1 MDIQEEESGADMWFL
16 WVFICFICAS
26 LAEILFTGI
35 QAWYTNIFTGTKNF
49 ISNSNI
55 SVDKC

>member
-35 QAWYTNIFTGTKNF
+35 QAWYTNIFTDNKNF
-49 ISNSNI
+49 LG
-55 SVDKC
+55 